1 MITDPIVVSCDP
13 YGFPDGAPKLA
24 ETRSISAMKGMFL
37 DETARKALEQDTI
50 VYEFHTL
57 QTPGLATDLAF
68 GISTCY
74 PGKVGEEYFMTKG
87 HYHEVFDCAEVYICR
102 QGRGII
108 LMETPDRQWSGLIL
122 TPGQAVYVPGG
133 WAHRSVNIG
142 DEPFVTFF
150 VFRAD
155 AGHDYKTIE
164 QKGFRKL
171 VVERDGAMG
180 IIDNPR
186 WRQL

>member
-1 MITDPIVVSCDP
+1 MITQPIVISFDET
-13 YGFPDGAPKLA
+13 GLSDGAPKLA
-24 ETRSISAMKGMFL
+24 EKRALSAMKGMFL
-37 DETARKALEQDTI
+37 DETARAAMDQDTV

-57 QTPGLATDLAF
+57 QTPELATDLAF

-74 PGKVGEEYFMTKG
+74 PGKVGGEYFMTKG
-87 HYHEVFDCAEVYICR
+87 HYHEIFDCAEVYICR

-108 LMETPDRQWSGLIL
+108 LMETPDGQWSAPELM
-122 TPGQAVYVPGG
+122 PGQAVYVPGG

-150 VFRAD
+150 CFRAD
-155 AGHDYKTIE
+155 AGHDYGTIE

-171 VVERDGAMG
+171 VMERDGEAV
-180 IIDNPR
+180 IVDNPCM
-186 WRQL
+186 